1 MDTFWFWTVAL
12 ALSVAVAAW
21 LIRSL
26 ARPQAA
32 AAPAALKDMQ
42 VYRDQLVEADRDL
55 ARGTLTP
62 SEAARVKTE
71 VARRLLDA
79 DRTLQAQAAAPARTG
94 SIWLPMAVIAVA
106 VAAAIVV
113 YDRIGQPHYPDL
125 PIAGRIAD
133 ADATMA
139 ARPRQAEAE
148 ADTPA
153 MPPVHLDADFAALMD
168 KLRAAVDPATAT
180 DLSGLELLARNEAAL
195 GNYRAAAA
203 AQRRLIEVQGDAA
216 TAEDFAGLAELM
228 IYAAGGYIS
237 PEAEDELVHALQRDP
252 RNGTARFFSGEMF
265 AQGGR
270 FDRAFAIWEPLLRE
284 SHADAPWVAPI
295 RDQIEAVAYQ
305 AGVNYQLPEAE
316 KGPSGADVAAAAEMS
331 PEDRQAMIE
340 GMVGQLQDRLSRE
353 GGSVED
359 WAKLINALGVLGR
372 KDDAQAAYDSAKAA
386 FAGKDADLANLASAA
401 EAAGLTQ

>member
-153 MPPVHLDADFAALMD
+153 LPPVHLDA
-168 KLRAAVDPATAT
+168 
-180 DLSGLELLARNEAAL
+180 
-195 GNYRAAAA
+195 
-203 AQRRLIEVQGDAA
+203 EV
-216 TAEDFAGLAELM
+216 
-228 IYAAGGYIS
+228 
-237 PEAEDELVHALQRDP
+237 
-252 RNGTARFFSGEMF
+252 
-265 AQGGR
+265 
-270 FDRAFAIWEPLLRE
+270 
-284 SHADAPWVAPI
+284 
-295 RDQIEAVAYQ
+295 
-305 AGVNYQLPEAE
+305 
-316 KGPSGADVAAAAEMS
+316 
-331 PEDRQAMIE
+331 
-340 GMVGQLQDRLSRE
+340 
-353 GGSVED
+353 
-359 WAKLINALGVLGR
+359 
-372 KDDAQAAYDSAKAA
+372 
-386 FAGKDADLANLASAA
+386 
-401 EAAGLTQ
+401 